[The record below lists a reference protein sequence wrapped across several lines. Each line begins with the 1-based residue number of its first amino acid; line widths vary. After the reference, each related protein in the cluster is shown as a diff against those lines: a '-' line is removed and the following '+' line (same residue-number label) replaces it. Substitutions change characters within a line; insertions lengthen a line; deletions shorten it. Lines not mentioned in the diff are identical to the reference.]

1 MNKKSLLSAATAA
14 VLLASAARAQTALQQ
29 LAAQSG
35 VDAAPLA
42 ATQNAA
48 RLESSRSTEGSEIP
62 ARDVFAGCPALGDS
76 AVIPANA
83 KQAAIFLQTCLNHV
97 YPQSG
102 AYQVQA
108 QAARFGVRA
117 CPPGG
122 AASCGAIIEV
132 DGIELS
138 VSGTVPDGDP
148 VLFDLGYS
156 LSRRSGRL
164 LGFPAIVAR

>member
-1 MNKKSLLSAATAA
+1 MNKKSLLSAASAA
-14 VLLASAARAQTALQQ
+14 VLLASVVHAQTALQQ

-42 ATQNAA
+42 ATLRAA
-48 RLESSRSTEGSEIP
+48 RLESSRP
-62 ARDVFAGCPALGDS
+62 ADVSALPVRDVLAGCPALSDS

-83 KQAAIFLQTCLNHV
+83 KQAALFLQTCLNHV
-97 YPQSG
+97 YPQNG

-108 QAARFGVRA
+108 QAARFGLRA
-117 CPPGG
+117 CTPGG
-122 AASCGAIIEV
+122 FASCGAIVEV

-148 VLFDLGYS
+148 VLSDLGYA
-156 LSRRSGRL
+156 LSRRDGRL
-164 LGFPAIVAR
+164 LGFPAIIAH